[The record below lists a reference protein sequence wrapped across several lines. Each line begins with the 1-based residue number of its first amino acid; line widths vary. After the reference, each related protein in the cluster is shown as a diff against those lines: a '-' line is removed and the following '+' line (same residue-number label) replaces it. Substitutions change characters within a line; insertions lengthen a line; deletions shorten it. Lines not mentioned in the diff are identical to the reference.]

1 MANTKPLL
9 AKFTRPRLH
18 RTIARPRLF
27 ALLDAQQ
34 EHAITW
40 ITGPPGAGKTTLVAS
55 YQVTRRL
62 PGIWFQVDAADRH
75 PATFFFYLRE
85 AALACV
91 NGKRT
96 ARLPLFTPEF
106 ESDPVGF
113 AQNWFRELFAR
124 LPDKAVLVLD
134 NYQEA
139 GTGTVLHRI
148 IEKAAEERPERIR
161 LIIISLTEPPP
172 EFVRLVANQKLAVIG
187 WEQLRLTLAET
198 AEIATTRHN
207 VDDESLRLLQRQSD
221 GWVAGLM
228 LMLERSGHASV
239 AAEPFAPQAT
249 EAVFN
254 YFAGL
259 VFDQA
264 PAPMRNFLMR
274 SAFLPNM
281 TVKTAREMS
290 GRSNAASILDLLYRR
305 HMFTE
310 RRSGAELTYQYHA
323 LFREFLLYRARQAY
337 RPATCER
344 LAAQAGRVL
353 EQQGQIEEAVAL
365 YSVAKDS
372 EALIRLIC
380 EHADGLLS
388 QGRHRTLEDWICRTD
403 EDVRKRA
410 PWLSYWLGAAR
421 MPFTSDDARA
431 AFKEAFRCFKQEEDV
446 VGCVMCA
453 AAMIETFF
461 LERAEDLHPAD
472 EWINAFEN
480 ALEKIPHALPPS
492 LEARLVPCLQGII
505 FRRPDHPKLPQWV
518 ERAWNLLSTMSG
530 TEQRLRTGAVLLM
543 HHIWQGDFPKA
554 ALLLRTIDQS
564 PPEADVAPLPLIC
577 WRLQQ
582 ARYHWSTGSPADA
595 LALLDAALV
604 IARESG
610 VHAMDRYIHAQRAY
624 ACLAARQFDAADRSL
639 YVMEGLLQTGAG
651 PDTALFNYLKSG
663 RHLLN
668 GDLDAAVQYGERGL
682 KAALVCGM
690 PVGAAL
696 CRNALA
702 QALICTGHCAAA
714 QTHLDEMLK
723 IARGMRSPLFEHAGL
738 LLSAYCRLQADT
750 TQSALEPLRRGL
762 NIGCT
767 HQFRFIHPWA
777 RPEAMQRLLAFALKN
792 GIECEYVRAFIRRE
806 RLLPESPDVD
816 PWPWAVRVNTFGG
829 LAVFVDDEPLRFSGK
844 PQRKPLELL
853 EAIIAHP
860 GRHARKVTLIDQ
872 LWPDLDGDAGQNAF
886 ELALHRLRKLVGR
899 DDALVM
905 QDGCVT
911 LDATQFRVDTWNFER
926 LCHQVEQA
934 SSLNTDAIGWA
945 QLADELLLLYSGHFL
960 HGEETPWAIAARARL
975 RSQFTRT
982 IASVALELKRLRN
995 WPALTSLS
1003 RRAVENDSLNEE
1015 FHRLLIFS
1023 FSQQGRIAEALD
1035 AYRHCRQI
1043 LSVTLGIEPS
1053 APTQSLYQSLRT
1065 R

>member
-1 MANTKPLL
+1 MANSKPLL
-9 AKFTRPRLH
+9 AKLTRPRLH

-34 EHAITW
+34 DHAITW
-40 ITGPPGAGKTTLVAS
+40 ITGPPGAGKTSLVAS
-55 YQVTRRL
+55 YLATRRL

-85 AALACV
+85 AALSCV
-91 NGKRT
+91 HGKGA

-106 ESDPVGF
+106 EADPVGF

-139 GTGTVLHRI
+139 GAGTVLHRI
-148 IEKAAEERPERIR
+148 VERAAQERPERIR

-172 EFVRLVANQKLAVIG
+172 ELVRLVANEKLAVIG

-198 AEIATTRHN
+198 AEIAMTRHSLDN
-207 VDDESLRLLQRQSD
+207 ESLQLLQRQSD

-228 LMLERSGHASV
+228 LMLERIGHASV
-239 AAEPFAPQAT
+239 ASESFAPEAT

-264 PAPMRNFLMR
+264 PAPMRDFLMR

-281 TVKTAREMS
+281 TVETASRIS

-310 RRSGAELTYQYHA
+310 RRSGAEITYQYHA
-323 LFREFLLYRARQAY
+323 LFREFLLYRARQVY
-337 RPATCER
+337 RPATCKR

-353 EQQGQIEEAVAL
+353 EERGQIEQAVAL
-365 YSVAKDS
+365 YSLANEG
-372 EALIRLIC
+372 EALVRLIC
-380 EHADGLLS
+380 EHADSLLS
-388 QGRHRTLEDWICRTD
+388 QGRHRTLEDWICLTD
-403 EDVRKRA
+403 ESVRKRA
-410 PWLSYWLGAAR
+410 PWLTYWLGAAR
-421 MPFTSDDARA
+421 MPFTSDNARA
-431 AFKEAFRCFKQEEDV
+431 AFKDAFRCFRQEHDV
-446 VGCVMCA
+446 VGSLMCA
-453 AAMIETFF
+453 AAVIETFF

-472 EWINAFEN
+472 EWIDAFED
-480 ALEKIPHALPPS
+480 ALEIPHALPS

-518 ERAWNLLSTMSG
+518 ERAWHLLSTMSG
-530 TEQRLRTGAVLLM
+530 IEQRLRTGAVLLM
-543 HHIWQGDFPKA
+543 HHVWQGDFPKA
-554 ALLLRTIDQS
+554 ALLLRTVEQS
-564 PPEADVAPLPLIC
+564 PVEADVAPLPLIC

-582 ARYHWSTGSPADA
+582 ARYHWSTGSPAEA
-595 LALLDAALV
+595 LSLLDAALV

-624 ACLAARQFDAADRSL
+624 ACLAGRQFDAAEHSL
-639 YVMEGLLQTGAG
+639 NVMESLLQTGAG
-651 PDTALFNYLKSG
+651 PDTALFNFLKSG
-663 RHLLN
+663 RHLLD
-668 GDLDAAVQYGERGL
+668 GDLDAAVQYGERSL
-682 KAALVCGM
+682 TAALACGM

-702 QALICTGHCAAA
+702 QSLICTGQCAAA

-723 IARGMRSPLFEHAGL
+723 IAKDMRSPLFEHAGL
-738 LLSAYCRLQADT
+738 LLSAYCRLQSGD
-750 TQSALEPLRRGL
+750 TQSALDPLRRGL
-762 NIGCT
+762 SIGCT
-767 HQFRFIHPWA
+767 HQFCFIHPWA
-777 RPEAMQRLLAFALKN
+777 RPEAMQRLLALALKN

-816 PWPWAVRVNTFGG
+816 PWPWAIRVNTFGG
-829 LAVFVDDEPLRFSGK
+829 LTVFVDDEPLRFNGK

-860 GRHARKVTLIDQ
+860 GRHAPKVTLIDQ
-872 LWPDLDGDAGQNAF
+872 LWPALEGDSGQNAF

-899 DDALVM
+899 DDAVVM

-911 LDATQFRVDTWNFER
+911 LDAKQFRVDTWNFAR
-926 LCHQVEQA
+926 LCQKVEQA
-934 SSLNTDAIGWA
+934 TSPNTDATGWA
-945 QLADELLLLYSGHFL
+945 QLADELLLLYSGEFL
-960 HGEETPWAIAARARL
+960 HGEDTPWVIAARARFQ
-975 RSQFTRT
+975 SQFTRA
-982 IASVALELKRLRN
+982 IASVGLELQRLRN

-1003 RRAVENDSLNEE
+1003 RRAVENDPLNEE
-1015 FHRLLIFS
+1015 FHRSLIFS
-1023 FSQQGRIAEALD
+1023 LSEQGRIAEALD

-1053 APTQSLYQSLRT
+1053 ASTQNLYQSVRT

>member
-1 MANTKPLL
+1 MANSKPLL
-9 AKFTRPRLH
+9 AKLTRPRLH

-27 ALLDAQQ
+27 ALLDAQHK
-34 EHAITW
+34 HAITW

-55 YQVTRRL
+55 YLATRRL
-62 PGIWFQVDAADRH
+62 PGIWFQVDAADQH

-85 AALACV
+85 AALSCV
-91 NGKRT
+91 NSERA

-106 ESDPVGF
+106 ESDPAGF

-124 LPDKAVLVLD
+124 LPDKAVFVLD

-139 GTGTVLHRI
+139 GASRVLHRI
-148 IEKAAEERPERIR
+148 IEKAAEERPERLR
-161 LIIISLTEPPP
+161 LIIVSLTEPPP

-207 VDDESLRLLQRQSD
+207 LDDESLRLLQRQSD

-228 LMLERSGHASV
+228 LMLERIGHARV
-239 AAEPFAPQAT
+239 APESFTPHAT

-281 TVKTAREMS
+281 TVETARKMS

-310 RRSGAELTYQYHA
+310 RRGGAEVTYQYHA
-323 LFREFLLYRARQAY
+323 LFREFLLYRARLTY
-337 RPATCER
+337 RPATCKR

-353 EQQGQIEEAVAL
+353 EERGQIEQAVAL
-365 YSVAKDS
+365 YLLAKDG
-372 EALIRLIC
+372 EALVRLIC
-380 EHADGLLS
+380 EHADSLLS

-403 EDVRKRA
+403 ADVRKRA

-421 MPFTSDDARA
+421 MPFTSDDART
-431 AFKEAFRCFKQEEDV
+431 AFKEAFRCLKQEEDV
-446 VGCVMCA
+446 VGCLMCA

-472 EWINAFEN
+472 EWIDAFEK
-480 ALEKIPHALPPS
+480 ALEKIPHPLPAS

-518 ERAWNLLSTMSG
+518 ERAWKLLSTMSG
-530 TEQRLRTGAVLLM
+530 TEHRLRTGAVLLM

-554 ALLLRTIDQS
+554 ALLLRTVDRS
-564 PPEADVAPLPLIC
+564 PPETDVAPLPLIC

-582 ARYHWSTGSPADA
+582 ARYHWSTGSPVEA

-624 ACLAARQFDAADRSL
+624 ACLAARQVDAAERSL
-639 YVMEGLLQTGAG
+639 HVMEGLLKTGAG
-651 PDTALFNYLKSG
+651 PDTALFNFLKSG
-663 RHLLN
+663 CHLLN
-668 GDLDAAVQYGERGL
+668 GELDAAVQYGERGL
-682 KAALVCGM
+682 KAALACGM

-696 CRNALA
+696 CRITLA

-714 QTHLDEMLK
+714 RMHLDEMLK
-723 IARGMRSPLFEHAGL
+723 IARGMRSTLLEHAGL
-738 LLSAYCRLQADT
+738 LLSAYCRLQAGA

-816 PWPWAVRVNTFGG
+816 HWPWAVRVKTFGG
-829 LAVFVDDEPLRFSGK
+829 LAVFVDDEPLRFNGK

-860 GRHARKVTLIDQ
+860 GRQARKVTLIDQ
-872 LWPDLDGDAGQNAF
+872 LWPDLDGDAGRNAF

-899 DDALVM
+899 DDAIVM

-911 LDATQFRVDTWNFER
+911 LDAKQFRVDTWNFEH
-926 LCHQVEQA
+926 LCQEVEQA
-934 SSLNTDAIGWA
+934 PSHNTDAIGWA

-960 HGEETPWAIAARARL
+960 HGEDAPWAIAGRTRL

-982 IASVALELKRLRN
+982 IASVGLELQRLHN
-995 WPALTSLS
+995 WAALTSLC
-1003 RRAVENDSLNEE
+1003 RRAVENDPLNEE
-1015 FHRLLIFS
+1015 FHRSLIFS
-1023 FSQQGRIAEALD
+1023 LSEQGRIAEALD

-1053 APTQSLYQSLRT
+1053 APTQSLYQSVRT